1 MSDGEHLAAGKGGKR
16 LVLRVVDGEKLG
28 TQVRAVELHQP
39 GEAQPQI
46 LALESGGESAIG
58 ILIGGGR
65 APNLETREAPEPVR
79 WGGGWRQKPTAA
91 PGRADTSRRRTPSPP
106 TAL

>member
-65 APNLETREAPEPVR
+65 RPHLVSTA
-79 WGGGWRQKPTAA
+79 PTAPALTGAARGPHALRPPPPVA
-91 PGRADTSRRRTPSPP
+91 PLSDI
-106 TAL
+106 

>member
-58 ILIGGGR
+58 ILIGGR
-65 APNLETREAPEPVR
+65 RRPHPQPAPPRPPVAA
-79 WGGGWRQKPTAA
+79 GGGGRPWA
-91 PGRADTSRRRTPSPP
+91 PRLPAGVGPWPATVSFSPP
-106 TAL
+106 L